1 MKKVT
6 YELSDDAAVFV
17 ENIAKMLNTSP
28 SNIVEYLLC
37 VYFAGLKNKIEKAMP
52 HADFEN
58 GGFVNPNINKR

>member
-17 ENIAKMLNTSP
+17 ENMAKMLDTSP
-28 SNIVEYLLC
+28 SNIVEHLLC
-37 VYFAGLKNKIEKAMP
+37 VYFAGLKQEIEKAMP

-58 GGFVNPNINKR
+58 GGFVNQNINRQ